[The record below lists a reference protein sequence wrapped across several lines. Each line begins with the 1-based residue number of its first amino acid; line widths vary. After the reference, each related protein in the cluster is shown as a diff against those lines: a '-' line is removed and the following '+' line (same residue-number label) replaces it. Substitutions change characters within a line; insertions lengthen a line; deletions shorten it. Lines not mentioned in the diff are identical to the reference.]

1 MTNFTLNF
9 EDTFNG
15 DIQDGDYEVIITK
28 MDEDA
33 AQSGTEYTDVRFTIR
48 NDVDQKH
55 KNQIIFHRI
64 WKTKDTGKYNMKNFN
79 TLGAAIQEQLKNT
92 SFNTLEELF
101 QEFRGKALKI
111 RVKNEKSEYNGKTY
125 ENLNVKN
132 MGKTQFPNI
141 QHQFK
146 NGQIPNESN
155 PFGNSS
161 ANVQEN
167 DLPF

>member
-28 MDEDA
+28 MDEDV

-55 KNQIIFHRI
+55 KNQIIFHKI
-64 WKTKDTGKYNMKNFN
+64 WKAKETGKYNMKNFN
-79 TLGAAIQEQLKNT
+79 TLGAAIQDQLQKK

-101 QEFRGKALKI
+101 QEFRGKALKV
-111 RVKNEKSEYNGKTY
+111 RVRNEKSEYNGKTY

-132 MGKTQFPNI
+132 MGKTKFPDI

-146 NGQIPNESN
+146 DGQNPNESN

-161 ANVQEN
+161 ANIQDN